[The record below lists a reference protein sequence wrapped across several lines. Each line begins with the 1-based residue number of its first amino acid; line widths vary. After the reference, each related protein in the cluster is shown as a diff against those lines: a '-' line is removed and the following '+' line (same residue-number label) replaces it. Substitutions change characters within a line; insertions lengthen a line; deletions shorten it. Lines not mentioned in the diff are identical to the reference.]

1 MIFKIQLMKKH
12 IYHYILVLIPL
23 LNSCFSTQ
31 NQGGNAGG
39 STTRR
44 PPVNRTAADYTEITK
59 VELTDRYTK
68 VFITHTNTQQ
78 PRYDNRGNR
87 TNTDSQIRIKRETRL
102 LGLNGSRA
110 FRLLKADGIPI
121 DPQYISSRYGQR
133 TDFILYFE
141 RLDPGIETFDLF
153 ECNDYDNMVCW
164 NFYDVYVKNPG
175 LKNEPVIT
183 KSEPTLPG
191 ETEVKPTQKPQNF
204 TKEITVRGAV
214 RDSKTMKPISAK
226 IDYKLL
232 ISGTDVDSIFS
243 FPNSGEYK
251 IRLQSNQI
259 YAYTASAP
267 GYLVFSDNI
276 DLTKSPEGQV
286 ITKDIL
292 LVPFTIG
299 EKISLKNIYF
309 DPAKYE
315 LLPASFAELDRLV
328 SLMKR
333 TPTLEIKLEGHT
345 DVIGDKA
352 ANLTLSKNRVDEV
365 KKYLVSKGVADKR
378 IATEGFGATKPIV
391 EKGTDEE
398 RKVNRRVEFVIT
410 KN

>member
-1 MIFKIQLMKKH
+1 MKKH
-12 IYHYILVLIPL
+12 FYLYILVLIPL

-39 STTRR
+39 TTTRR

-59 VELTDRYTK
+59 VQLTDRYTI
-68 VFITHTNTQQ
+68 VSISHTNTNMRNTRQ
-78 PRYDNRGNR
+78 NR
-87 TNTDSQIRIKRETRL
+87 SASEIRIKRETRL
-102 LGLNGSRA
+102 LGLNGQRA
-110 FRLLKADGIPI
+110 FRLLKVEGIPI
-121 DPQYISSRYGQR
+121 DPQFVQTYYGDR
-133 TDFILYFE
+133 TNFVLYFE
-141 RLDPGIETFDLF
+141 RLDPGIENFDLF
-153 ECNDYDNMVCW
+153 ECNDFDNMVCW
-164 NFYDVYVKNPG
+164 NFYDVYIKNPG
-175 LKNEPVIT
+175 VKTQEPVIVNN
-183 KSEPTLPG
+183 PTLPG
-191 ETEVKPTQKPQNF
+191 ETEVKPTQKPQSF
-204 TKEITVRGAV
+204 IKEITVRGAV
-214 RDSKTMKPISAK
+214 KDAKTLKPISAK
-226 IDYKLL
+226 IDFKLL
-232 ISGTDVDSIFS
+232 LDGTSVDSIYS

-267 GYLVFSDNI
+267 GYLVFVDNI

-292 LVPFTIG
+292 LIPFTIG

-315 LLPASFAELDRLV
+315 LLPASFAELDKLV
-328 SLMKR
+328 ELMKR

-345 DVIGDKA
+345 DVIGDKT

-365 KKYLVSKGVADKR
+365 KKYLVSKGVNDKR
-378 IATEGFGATKPIV
+378 VTTEGYGDTKPLV
-391 EKGTDEE
+391 AKGTDEE